1 MSKLNFKE
9 LKKIVQ
15 EANDGSEIFLT
26 ESSYNRIRNH
36 IENGASFVIITSDR
50 HERTLPDYEGPTNN
64 ELYQQMKQKFK
75 NAGFPFT
82 EMKGGFKETEK
93 TVEDPETGETKQVAL
108 EEPIQVME
116 NSILATV
123 DLRPDVGFP
132 QPKLKAFTAQM
143 AKEYDQ
149 QAFIFGEQVATSSGQ
164 QFPYIRAYD
173 QGGNFIDET
182 WAGPWS
188 SVAMVEADEIFWS
201 RIKGKH
207 FQLRERKKTSQP
219 RSWIEAFKK
228 SRSGEVW

>member
-1 MSKLNFKE
+1 MPKLNLEE
-9 LKKIVQ
+9 LKKVVRK
-15 EANDGSEIFLT
+15 ANEGTEVFLT
-26 ESSYNRIRNH
+26 ESSYNRVRDH

-50 HERTLPDYEGPTNN
+50 HERTLPDYEGLTNK
-64 ELYQQMKQKFK
+64 ELYRQMKQKFK

-108 EEPIQVME
+108 EEPIQVIE
-116 NSILATV
+116 NSVLATT

-132 QPKLKAFTAQM
+132 QPELKAFTAQM
-143 AKEYDQ
+143 AREYDQ
-149 QAFIFGEQVATSSGQ
+149 QAFIFGEQVTTSSGQ

-173 QGGNFIDET
+173 QNGDTINEP

-188 SVAMVEADEIFWS
+188 SVATVEADEIFWS

-219 RSWIEAFKK
+219 RSWMEALKK
-228 SRSGEVW
+228 SRSGETW